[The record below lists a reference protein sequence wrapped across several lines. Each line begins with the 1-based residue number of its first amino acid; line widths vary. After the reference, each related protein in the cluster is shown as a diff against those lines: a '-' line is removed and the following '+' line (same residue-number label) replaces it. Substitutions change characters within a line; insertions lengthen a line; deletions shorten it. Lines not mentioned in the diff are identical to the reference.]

1 MEENK
6 LKLKNPLSNTMTLF
20 CCVFAAVFSICMGAM
35 SFFVYEQDMMNRYH
49 AYTTDVLNYV
59 ARIIDGDDLQQCM
72 QTGKKSAKYLELQKI
87 TNDLKETHKLEFLYI
102 IQPLSEN
109 PPDNMMDVL
118 AAYTQAGKDAG
129 TDGLTDLGN
138 YTGDFYPPDVARNYL
153 ARMDKNPEVTFFP
166 NDTDFGNIYTAIR
179 PIFNSKGEPIAVLCA
194 DVLIDEIEAGKA
206 NFIRMSLAVALVA
219 GIILVSVMSY
229 FLRKRVA
236 DPIMRLTNSATSF
249 ATRSHG
255 TKNLDVISFE
265 DPNIHTGDE
274 IEQLSSALSS
284 MCDDMKAYTEELI
297 LADREVTSL
306 KETVVEMDNL
316 AHKDNLTG
324 AGNKAAYEKVMA
336 RMDWDILAEKAE
348 FAIAMMDL
356 NYLKRINDNFG
367 HDKGN
372 AYIVKTYSL
381 IREVFPVAEIFR
393 IGGDEFVV
401 LLQDEDYR
409 HAGIKIQ
416 LFKDLMFEQMKNS
429 SLDPWERISVSVGL
443 AYYNKLEHS
452 EANDVFK
459 EADKKM
465 YQDKKRMHAG
475 RE

>member
-1 MEENK
+1 
-6 LKLKNPLSNTMTLF
+6 
-20 CCVFAAVFSICMGAM
+20 
-35 SFFVYEQDMMNRYH
+35 
-49 AYTTDVLNYV
+49 
-59 ARIIDGDDLQQCM
+59 
-72 QTGKKSAKYLELQKI
+72 
-87 TNDLKETHKLEFLYI
+87 
-102 IQPLSEN
+102 
-109 PPDNMMDVL
+109 
-118 AAYTQAGKDAG
+118 
-129 TDGLTDLGN
+129 
-138 YTGDFYPPDVARNYL
+138 
-153 ARMDKNPEVTFFP
+153 
-166 NDTDFGNIYTAIR
+166 
-179 PIFNSKGEPIAVLCA
+179 
-194 DVLIDEIEAGKA
+194 
-206 NFIRMSLAVALVA
+206 
-219 GIILVSVMSY
+219 
-229 FLRKRVA
+229 
-236 DPIMRLTNSATSF
+236 
-249 ATRSHG
+249 
-255 TKNLDVISFE
+255 
-265 DPNIHTGDE
+265 
-274 IEQLSSALSS
+274 
-284 MCDDMKAYTEELI
+284 
-297 LADREVTSL
+297 
-306 KETVVEMDNL
+306 
-316 AHKDNLTG
+316 
-324 AGNKAAYEKVMA
+324 
-336 RMDWDILAEKAE
+336 MDWDILAEKAE

-381 IREVFPVAEIFR
+381 IREVFPIAEIFR